1 MVRKVVKPASFR
13 GRLCREV
20 AKIAAYCDC
29 GHPEK
34 AKPHAI
40 ELQKMLIE
48 RGLLID
54 PARGG
59 CDNGHQTQKTG

>member
-1 MVRKVVKPASFR
+1 MVRKSVRPESFR
-13 GRLCREV
+13 GKLCTQV

-48 RGLLID
+48 HGLLVD
-54 PARGG
+54 GSVDG
-59 CDNGHQTQKTG
+59 CHNDHQIGET